1 MGQKEE
7 VQKIKWILS
16 DEKDGNEG
24 KIDKIDQGMLKIEI
38 GEEKKKVNYVMEG
51 KKVYSFKVKWGE
63 ES

>member
-38 GEEKKKVNYVMEG
+38 GEEKKKVNYEMEG